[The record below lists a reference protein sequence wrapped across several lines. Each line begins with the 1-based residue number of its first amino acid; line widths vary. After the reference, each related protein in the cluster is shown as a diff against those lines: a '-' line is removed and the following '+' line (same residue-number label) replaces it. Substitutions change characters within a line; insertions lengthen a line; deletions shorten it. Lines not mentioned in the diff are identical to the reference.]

1 MTNLSNVPLK
11 DVDMEKVLDNLM
23 SHFHNSGTAKVMKTI
38 RLSETMSNLVE
49 EQAHDSGL
57 TFSHWVRRAIASELR
72 RSNGQ

>member
-1 MTNLSNVPLK
+1 MTNHSNAPEVQ
-11 DVDMEKVLDNLM
+11 EVLDNLM
-23 SHFHNSGTAKVMKTI
+23 SHFHNSDTTKVMKTI

>member
-1 MTNLSNVPLK
+1 MSEKLHNIMSN
-11 DVDMEKVLDNLM
+11 
-23 SHFHNSGTAKVMKTI
+23 FHNSGTAKVMKTI

-72 RSNGQ
+72 RSNAQE